1 VLHYLRKAQRGLT
14 GSTLGYQ
21 AGFAV
26 SIPGRPLCCGLA
38 WISTAS
44 STLDPQ
50 PGDQGVGSGR
60 PGPVVG
66 VEPSSTAVLHAE
78 AVELLGDD
86 PMSLVELKKRSL
98 TDRDGP
104 RWSLRQTGAGMP
116 EVRRAAPGI
125 AAATACFRSSTPP
138 YDRSGST

>member
-1 VLHYLRKAQRGLT
+1 VLRAGLD
-14 GSTLGYQ
+14 Q
-21 AGFAV
+21 H
-26 SIPGRPLCCGLA
+26 
-38 WISTAS
+38 AS

-98 TDRDGP
+98 TDRDGHGGACA
-104 RWSLRQTGAGMP
+104 RQAQGCLKCVELHQG
-116 EVRRAAPGI
+116 
-125 AAATACFRSSTPP
+125 
-138 YDRSGST
+138 